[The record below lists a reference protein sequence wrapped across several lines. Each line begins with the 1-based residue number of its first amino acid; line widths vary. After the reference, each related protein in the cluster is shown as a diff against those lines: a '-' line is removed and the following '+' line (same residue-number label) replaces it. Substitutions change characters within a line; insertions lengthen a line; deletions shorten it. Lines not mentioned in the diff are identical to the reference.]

1 MSERTP
7 KQPLNDPEYT
17 VPEYSVLLPSNEPEN
32 STAEGDAAPET
43 SVPTSTTPSGAV
55 DTGAAEDERTRRS
68 ASEHASTPSANHYW
82 LPGGD
87 RRLHC
92 RLRAGNSGAPEGY
105 AQRHVVRC
113 RHYRCWGP
121 E

>member
-17 VPEYSVLLPSNEPEN
+17 VPEYSVLLPSDEAEN
-32 STAEGDAAPET
+32 STVE
-43 SVPTSTTPSGAV
+43 SS
-55 DTGAAEDERTRRS
+55 AAEDN
-68 ASEHASTPSANHYW
+68 ALGASTPEQATTGY
-82 LPGGD
+82 PGGD
-87 RRLHC
+87 RRLHRAC
-92 RLRAGNSGAPEGY
+92 RLRAGNSEAPAGY

-113 RHYRCWGP
+113 RHYRAGTP